1 MRVHTNNFKEEI
13 NKMGRQIAGRI
24 YYYNNFNLIDE
35 NDNLILTEG
44 NSQIITEFSNLEDYN
59 IINSEDIYSMSIIK
73 NGDILQSL
81 MKEVDFETK
90 IELPVGIII
99 KVQFGVLVNNEYEYL
114 DYGNYIIKSRS
125 FDMVTETWSY
135 ICYDKMLL
143 SMIKYVP
150 LNIIYPIKIKDYLL
164 AICNYLGI
172 TFEYETIDDIT
183 WVPYNF
189 EQYIYSELF
198 ENKNLTFRDILDK
211 IAEVSGG
218 NILINDN
225 DNMTIVRLTPFPD
238 EATYKETID
247 EKFLKDV
254 NNNFDKKFGP
264 VNQISITDTS
274 TNIEYLS
281 VPYTIPGVNEIFKV
295 EIKNNEFAFNGHT
308 TDIANNLV
316 LEMHGLEYYFVDL
329 TTAGVCYL
337 DFLDRFKISYKNKEY
352 PCLLLNNE
360 ITITQ
365 GIEETIFA
373 DETEKTKSDSE
384 KFLVP
389 ITNNQEL
396 SFNLDKQKN
405 EINSKV
411 SKGEIISS
419 INQSAEEVQIQANKI
434 SLEGKE
440 INLTSDNV
448 VIDSTNF
455 NVDKDGNMSC
465 NNATANN
472 LNINGGKIQLTANSY
487 SDQRFVLTYSTSTKN
502 YKNAISPSGVIVY
515 DDTDNNN
522 YIYYEG
528 RGLSIHKNGN
538 IPLQCSSTGIDLAN
552 SSNQTTIQLKSDTG
566 NIYCNQVIPSSIVE
580 KKKNFEKLTNA
591 KDILKQVDIYKY
603 NFKDENDDDKKHI
616 GFVIGDNFNYSKEIT
631 SNENSGVELYSM
643 VSVLWQVVKEQQ
655 EEINELKEMIKN
667 GKY

>member
-35 NDNLILTEG
+35 NDNLILTED
-44 NSQIITEFSNLEDYN
+44 NSQIITEIPNLEDYN

-73 NGDILQSL
+73 NGDILCSL

-90 IELPVGIII
+90 IELPVGTII
-99 KVQFGVLVNNEYEYL
+99 KAQFGVLVNNEYEYL

-135 ICYDKMLL
+135 ICYDKMLF

-183 WVPYNF
+183 WVPDNF

-238 EATYKETID
+238 ESTYKETID

-264 VNQISITDTS
+264 VNQISIIDTS

-281 VPYTIPGVNEIFKV
+281 VPYTISGVNEIFKV

-329 TTAGVCYL
+329 TTTGICYL

-373 DETEKTKSDSE
+373 DETEKTKNDSE

-419 INQSAEEVQIQANKI
+419 INQSAEKVQIQANKI
-434 SLEGKE
+434 KLEGYTT
-440 INLTSDNV
+440 INEGFS
-448 VIDSTNF
+448 IDE
-455 NVDKDGNMSC
+455 DGNMI
-465 NNATANN
+465 ANN
-472 LNINGGKIQLTANSY
+472 GTFNGLINAGKIEVSGYTEANPYISVGENWE
-487 SDQRFVLTYSTSTKN
+487 DPTKPYGVYIWDN
-502 YKNAISPSGVIVY
+502 GISAIDY
-515 DDTDNNN
+515 
-522 YIYYEG
+522 
-528 RGLSIHKNGN
+528 RGDGYL
-538 IPLQCSSTGIDLAN
+538 PLIRTEQAGGGYA
-552 SSNQTTIQLKSDTG
+552 QLKG
-566 NIYCNQVIPSSIVE
+566 NACEAFAFNNVSLAE
-580 KKKNFEKLTNA
+580 KKKDFELLKSGLE
-591 KDILKQVDIYKY
+591 ILKNIDIYKY
-603 NFKDENDDDKKHI
+603 HYKNSNDKKKKI
-616 GFVIGDNFNYSKEIT
+616 GVVIGNKYKYSKEIT
-631 SNENSGVELYSM
+631 SEDNTEIDLYSFIA
-643 VSVLWQVVKEQQ
+643 VCCKAIQEQQ
-655 EEINELKEMIKN
+655 KEIDELKEMIKN
-667 GKY
+667 GKC